1 MNTEKTTWISD
12 KGFFRLVVI
21 ITIAVMGLVTLLQY
35 LPADMRPTAEFAK
48 VLPLTNAVL
57 NSLVSLALVLGFMAI
72 KAGKKGTHQAYMLT
86 AFILSTVFLL
96 SYVTYHTCTEHTNFG
111 GEGGV
116 KYLYYFILSTH
127 IVLAAA
133 IADGFVYDVLQ
144 YFRTVCEA
152 QKVGEGNLSDMVVC
166 ECDWSHSLFHD
177 CAVLCVQIL
186 PLLR

>member
-12 KGFFRLVVI
+12 KAFFRLVVI

-35 LPADMRPTAEFAK
+35 LPAEMRPTAEFAK

-72 KAGKKGTHQAYMLT
+72 KSGKKGTHQAYMLS

-116 KYLYYFILSTH
+116 KYLYYFILATH

-133 IADGFVYDVLQ
+133 VLPMVLYTMYYSTSGQFAKHKKWARVTFPIWLYVTVTGVIVYFMIAPYYAFKY
-144 YFRTVCEA
+144 YPF
-152 QKVGEGNLSDMVVC
+152 
-166 ECDWSHSLFHD
+166 
-177 CAVLCVQIL
+177 
-186 PLLR
+186 

>member
-1 MNTEKTTWISD
+1 
-12 KGFFRLVVI
+12 LVVV

-35 LPADMRPTAEFAK
+35 LPAEMRPSADFAK

-57 NSLVSLALVLGFMAI
+57 NSLVSVALVLGFLAI
-72 KAGKKGTHQAYMLT
+72 KSGKKGIHQAYMLT

-111 GEGGV
+111 GVLFHLGYAHCFGSGG
-116 KYLYYFILSTH
+116 
-127 IVLAAA
+127 
-133 IADGFVYDVLQ
+133 IANGVVYDVLQ
-144 YFRTVCEA
+144 HEWEFCEA

-166 ECDWSHSLFHD
+166 FCDWSHSLFHD

-186 PLLR
+186 PLLT